1 MGNYFAVFRSAFAL
15 AGGRS
20 ENLPRALVRHALRP
34 FAPFATVP
42 LRRWVDE
49 CNGRFK
55 TGHVRHSFFRRAT
68 APLTFR
74 GRGALGVGV
83 LFFYYIIF
91 YSCGSI
97 LPLWFYLRLY
107 RRTRGGGVSHNA
119 GRRPSHSVISRR
131 VLVSLPVCR
140 GVVAEVAREVL
151 EHLFAQVGGVEMGV
165 DFGGADVLV
174 AEHHLDGTQGSTALE

>member
-1 MGNYFAVFRSAFAL
+1 MLAF
-15 AGGRS
+15 GTRF
-20 ENLPRALVRHALRP
+20 RP
-34 FAPFATVP
+34 FVPSVAVP

-49 CNGRFK
+49 RNERFK
-55 TGHVRHSFFRRAT
+55 TGHVRPSFFRRAT

-119 GRRPSHSVISRR
+119 GRRPSHGVISRR
-131 VLVSLPVCR
+131 VLVLRPFCR

-174 AEHHLDGTQGSTALE
+174 AEHDLDGAQGGAALE

>member
-1 MGNYFAVFRSAFAL
+1 MSGGAIAVKNGELHRRFSLRFRPCLRSIGKPSARARSA
-15 AGGRS
+15 
-20 ENLPRALVRHALRP
+20 RASPLR
-34 FAPFATVP
+34 PFATVP

-49 CNGRFK
+49 RNGRFK
-55 TGHVRHSFFRRAT
+55 TGHVRPSFFRRAT

-119 GRRPSHSVISRR
+119 GRRPSH
-131 VLVSLPVCR
+131 
-140 GVVAEVAREVL
+140 GV
-151 EHLFAQVGGVEMGV
+151 
-165 DFGGADVLV
+165 
-174 AEHHLDGTQGSTALE
+174 

>member
-1 MGNYFAVFRSAFAL
+1 MGSCIAVFRSAFAL

-20 ENLPRALVRHALRP
+20 ERLPRALVRHALRP

-49 CNGRFK
+49 RNGRFK
-55 TGHVRHSFFRRAT
+55 TEHVRHSFFRRAT

-91 YSCGSI
+91 YSHGSI

-107 RRTRGGGVSHNA
+107 RRTRGGWRFAQRRSTTFTRCDFTLRARLAPLLSRRRRGGCAGSARAPVRA
-119 GRRPSHSVISRR
+119 GRR
-131 VLVSLPVCR
+131 CR
-140 GVVAEVAREVL
+140 
-151 EHLFAQVGGVEMGV
+151 
-165 DFGGADVLV
+165 
-174 AEHHLDGTQGSTALE
+174 DGCRFRWCRCPRGRA

>member
-1 MGNYFAVFRSAFAL
+1 MGSCIAVFRSVFAL

-20 ENLPRALVRHALRP
+20 ECLPRALVRHALRP

-49 CNGRFK
+49 RNERLE

-91 YSCGSI
+91 YSRVLFYPYGSI
-97 LPLWFYLRLY
+97 FVC
-107 RRTRGGGVSHNA
+107 TGVQ
-119 GRRPSHSVISRR
+119 
-131 VLVSLPVCR
+131 
-140 GVVAEVAREVL
+140 GVVAFRTT
-151 EHLFAQVGGVEMGV
+151 QVDDLHTV
-165 DFGGADVLV
+165 
-174 AEHHLDGTQGSTALE
+174 